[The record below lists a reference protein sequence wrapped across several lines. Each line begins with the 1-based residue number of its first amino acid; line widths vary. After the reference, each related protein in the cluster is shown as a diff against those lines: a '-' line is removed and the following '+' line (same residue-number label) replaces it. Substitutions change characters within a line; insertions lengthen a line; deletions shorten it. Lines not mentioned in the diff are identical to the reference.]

1 MDNRIW
7 VQIMCPSC
15 ACMFDS
21 VVSVADYAKRIA
33 ELEAKL
39 ANAQKLADVL
49 LDERNEEVKK
59 VAYWSKAYDDA
70 KRGAWNAA
78 IEAAEKSCDDNKHP
92 ESDAVGDEWI
102 ADHNETCAGCASR
115 IRELKK

>member
-1 MDNRIW
+1 MRTLAETNERLEE
-7 VQIMCPSC
+7 VN
-15 ACMFDS
+15 
-21 VVSVADYAKRIA
+21 KELLRRIA
-33 ELEAKL
+33 ELEAQI

-78 IEAAEKSCDDNKHP
+78 IEAAIEKMKTFGKP
-92 ESDAVGDEWI
+92 YWTRE
-102 ADHNETCAGCASR
+102 ET
-115 IRELKK
+115 IELLEGITQ

>member
-1 MDNRIW
+1 MAWIKKQEQENFYLGTLE
-7 VQIMCPSC
+7 MNL
-15 ACMFDS
+15 
-21 VVSVADYAKRIA
+21 IA
-33 ELEAKL
+33 EFEA
-39 ANAQKLADVL
+39 A
-49 LDERNEEVKK
+49 ERE
-59 VAYWSKAYDDA
+59 
-70 KRGAWNAA
+70 AWNAA